1 MLIPRWNPAVSALN
15 SQEIVVL
22 GGLANLDDIVGC
34 LGDVVL
40 FNTVSESFDKRVQ
53 NFAGLTQF
61 QTTGNKCGLYEED
74 TIIAL
79 AENNYLEEE
88 EKAFVV
94 EYKKGT
100 KMIRKI
106 QQL

>member
-1 MLIPRWNPAVSALN
+1 M
-15 SQEIVVL
+15 
-22 GGLANLDDIVGC
+22 
-34 LGDVVL
+34 
-40 FNTVSESFDKRVQ
+40 
-53 NFAGLTQF
+53 
-61 QTTGNKCGLYEED
+61 
-74 TIIAL
+74 L